1 MATWKLLTSGVGK
14 GMGKILKSMF
24 SIFSTQSRINISKKL
39 GLITDQQA
47 IAAQKSAN
55 VLAKGTVL
63 TENQAAI
70 VKKRSLGSAIAT
82 NVQEKI
88 GLAYKST
95 RNVLETGYNSLKK
108 IGSAIAKSDLI
119 KSIGSAAMRVI
130 SSLSSIPVVGWALG
144 LAAAGTVAALGYKF
158 LAGNDVFSPA
168 QGGGGYGKRT
178 LLAPEGAILLNN
190 NDNVIAT
197 TNPIK
202 TGDDV
207 KSMAEKPM
215 EIKPA
220 GSIKTKS
227 EVVKNN
233 IQIDYNAIGAAVAA
247 ALKTSAPI
255 QVNSVINMD
264 GKKVAE
270 GVGKQAT
277 DLGTAQKTSTSK
289 I

>member
-1 MATWKLLTSGVGK
+1 MAL
-14 GMGKILKSMF
+14 
-24 SIFSTQSRINISKKL
+24 
-39 GLITDQQA
+39 
-47 IAAQKSAN
+47 
-55 VLAKGTVL
+55 
-63 TENQAAI
+63 
-70 VKKRSLGSAIAT
+70 
-82 NVQEKI
+82 
-88 GLAYKST
+88 
-95 RNVLETGYNSLKK
+95 YN
-108 IGSAIAKSDLI
+108 
-119 KSIGSAAMRVI
+119 
-130 SSLSSIPVVGWALG
+130 
-144 LAAAGTVAALGYKF
+144 KF
-158 LAGNDVFSPA
+158 KGNDVFSPA

-178 LLAPEGAILLNN
+178 LLAPEGAIELNN

-233 IQIDYNAIGAAVAA
+233 IQIDYNAIGVAVAA